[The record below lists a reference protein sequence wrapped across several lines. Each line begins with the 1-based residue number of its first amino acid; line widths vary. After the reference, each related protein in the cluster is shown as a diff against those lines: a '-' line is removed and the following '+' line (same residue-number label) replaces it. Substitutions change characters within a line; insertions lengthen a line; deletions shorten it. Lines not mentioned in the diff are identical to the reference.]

1 MTTFSDDPFT
11 GDFSSLEPVQVFD
24 PEILRQIY
32 RLRVEA
38 WIPNGIE
45 REKFPG
51 DEFRDDDE
59 ENPVYQHWAVMNQ
72 GMVLAAGR
80 VSIHPTIE
88 DAPAGDLFK
97 YLDFEQVPPFGKINR
112 LVVHP
117 KARRHGL
124 ARKLDHVRLEIAR
137 AAGARTI
144 LATWARPTGEARYR
158 MLEGQGFIRCSDF
171 DIWHEFPIGML
182 TALYMPLP

>member
-1 MTTFSDDPFT
+1 MDPFPADPFT
-11 GDFSSLEPVQVFD
+11 GDFSQLEPVQVFD

-32 RLRVEA
+32 RLRVDA

-45 REKFPG
+45 RENFPH
-51 DEFRDDDE
+51 DEFRDDEDDE
-59 ENPVYQHWAVMNQ
+59 PGFQHWAVMNQ

-80 VSIHPTIE
+80 VSIHPSID
-88 DAPAGDLFK
+88 DAPAGDLFR
-97 YLDFEQVPPFGKINR
+97 YLEFPQIPPFAKINR

-124 ARKLDHVRLEIAR
+124 ARKLDHVRLGIAR
-137 AAGARTI
+137 DAGARTV
-144 LATWARPTGEARYR
+144 LATWARPTGEARYK
-158 MLEGQGFIRCSDF
+158 MLEAQGFIRCSDY